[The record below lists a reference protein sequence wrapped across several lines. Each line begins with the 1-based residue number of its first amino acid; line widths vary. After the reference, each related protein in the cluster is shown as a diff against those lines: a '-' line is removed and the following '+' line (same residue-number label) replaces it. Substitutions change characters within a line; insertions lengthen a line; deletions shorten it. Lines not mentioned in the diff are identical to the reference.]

1 MVKTMVAVGFSSVC
15 LGEGRWREKR
25 VDVAAAQEERAR
37 VSVGSRGGD

>member
-15 LGEGRWREKR
+15 SLSWGEGRWREKR

-37 VSVGSRGGD
+37 VSVGS